1 MATYIRKLKDASG
14 NTILPATRVNGVFA
28 ADNTRLDTYLSDM
41 ESSLNSKIEAAKTDF
56 ASANAT
62 ASQVLEGRT
71 FYAQN
76 KTLKTG
82 TMPSRITVGKNGVV
96 GISSVHPNVP
106 VSRGSN
112 CQLNVN
118 TSGEEWLSIGVPEGY
133 YNGVSSSYVG
143 VPTSHAKSALD
154 WPTERGQ
161 YQYAGGIGSGTDENG
176 RFYALNNIPEG
187 IYRKNGADWAP
198 EIRISEET
206 YLDYVPGGN
215 RGAWTGLVNPGSSI
229 TIPAGYHN
237 GSGKVTAR
245 YAGPIITPVDRTVG
259 WGSGVLFNGY
269 DTNSGSSN
277 HMRICLKYWCRTEYN
292 VNGYICIMRNGQE
305 VHATVFNKNYG
316 SPYNDD
322 NPNGFIDRTFSESG
336 TYSIQIKVDYQ
347 AGNGEIKFGGALIG
361 Y

>member
-14 NTILPATRVNGVFA
+14 NTILPATRVNGVFTA
-28 ADNTRLDTYLSDM
+28 NNTRLDTYLSDM
-41 ESSLNSKIEAAKTDF
+41 ESSLNSKIEAAKTNF

-62 ASQVLEGRT
+62 ASQVLEGKT

-143 VPTSHAKSALD
+143 VPTSHAKSALG
-154 WPTERGQ
+154 WPIERGP
-161 YQYAGGIGSGTDENG
+161 YQYAGGIGTGTDENG
-176 RFYALNNIPEG
+176 RYYALNKIPEG
-187 IYRKNGADWAP
+187 LYSKHENEWEP

-215 RGAWTGLVNPGSSI
+215 RGAWTGIVNPGSSI
-229 TIPAGYHN
+229 TIPKGYHN
-237 GSGKVTAR
+237 GSGSVTANTVN
-245 YAGPIITPVDRTVG
+245 PNMKLVNRTVS
-259 WGSGVLFNGY
+259 WGSGVIFSGD
-269 DTNSGSSN
+269 DTTASKACQFGLQYYANS
-277 HMRICLKYWCRTEYN
+277 TYN
-292 VNGYICIMRNGQE
+292 VHIEFRIYRNNSQIDIIHINREGGLMYDPRGYI
-305 VHATVFNKNYG
+305 NKHYDG
-316 SPYNDD
+316 
-322 NPNGFIDRTFSESG
+322 SG
-336 TYSIQIKVDYQ
+336 TYKYDVNVTYQ
-347 AGNGEIKFGGALIG
+347 AGNGTLYIGGIIVG

>member
-14 NTILPATRVNGVFA
+14 NTILPATRVNGVFTA
-28 ADNTRLDTYLSDM
+28 NNTRLDTYLSNM
-41 ESSLNSKIEAAKTDF
+41 ESSLNSKIEAAKTNF

-161 YQYAGGIGSGTDENG
+161 YQYATQLGSGTEGDTQYISLSG
-176 RFYALNNIPEG
+176 IPEG
-187 IYRKNGADWAP
+187 IYRSNGDAWAP
-198 EIRISEET
+198 EVRYDINEVANFIKAAGKGGYTLRNIPIPADNIEHTININPGDGNGNYSWVAIGYMTYGNENSLMGFYCQDICYETKRGAHQTFMLTGTHYFDQNSTIRA
-206 YLDYVPGGN
+206 VVWGGN
-215 RGAWTGLVNPGSSI
+215 IFFHYVR
-229 TIPAGYHN
+229 
-237 GSGKVTAR
+237 
-245 YAGPIITPVDRTVG
+245 VG
-259 WGSGVLFNGY
+259 
-269 DTNSGSSN
+269 
-277 HMRICLKYWCRTEYN
+277 
-292 VNGYICIMRNGQE
+292 
-305 VHATVFNKNYG
+305 
-316 SPYNDD
+316 
-322 NPNGFIDRTFSESG
+322 
-336 TYSIQIKVDYQ
+336 
-347 AGNGEIKFGGALIG
+347 
-361 Y
+361 